1 MVLSRR
7 LSVGAPQ
14 QLLRPVGPLLLP
26 GFPCVPQAVGSVNSD
41 SKRRLLLVRQMPQ
54 PDFSAARQLS
64 SLPVPRLERK
74 LTPVT
79 KELEIG

>member
-1 MVLSRR
+1 
-7 LSVGAPQ
+7 
-14 QLLRPVGPLLLP
+14 
-26 GFPCVPQAVGSVNSD
+26 
-41 SKRRLLLVRQMPQ
+41 MPQ